1 MLPSKWSYRRQPPW
15 LRRRTATATVG
26 EGFKPTRCGGDCR
39 LQRIASR
46 RQTEPAKI
54 KKPPPLRDESCVASR
69 GTTPAFPAVP
79 SGRRGTRFARR
90 RSARP
95 GRPANGG
102 RVRRRLP
109 PRHWQDNPVPCGAGI
124 GPRLGSDV
132 RRRAPRPLSPQAP
145 ISGPVRTRCAP
156 ASRLLVS
163 VFAFVQCVGRHPLA
177 RRLAKLEDRAGLAR
191 MSIEATLEGASRVAA
206 GRLLCYAASPTG
218 LQAMVGM
225 YQRS

>member
-1 MLPSKWSYRRQPPW
+1 MVGSSATAVAETPHGDGNRRGGFQTHPLWRRLSPSTNRKPTPNGTRKNQKAPAPKGRELCRFPRYHPSVP
-15 LRRRTATATVG
+15 RRTVWG
-26 EGFKPTRCGGDCR
+26 
-39 LQRIASR
+39 
-46 RQTEPAKI
+46 
-54 KKPPPLRDESCVASR
+54 
-69 GTTPAFPAVP
+69 
-79 SGRRGTRFARR
+79 RGTRFARR

-163 VFAFVQCVGRHPLA
+163 VFAFVQCVGRRPLA
-177 RRLAKLEDRAGLAR
+177 RRLAR